1 MLVSLNGY
9 AWFYSPCG
17 NFNVWY
23 ALFHKYS
30 FCYLF
35 SNAISSMFS
44 IIFNGIFFRLF
55 FFLLQSDLFVS
66 WQLLLCIVMIYA
78 CTEMFFYIRFFLL
91 FSRQRFEKETDK
103 TDQSWLYLSI
113 TLTHP
118 QQPHKLTS
126 LWHIENLA
134 PYFIYIYLFP
144 WKNDLCAR
152 ISLSKNI
159 LYKRYD
165 CRPKS
170 IKSTGDQFVLMKT

>member
-35 SNAISSMFS
+35 SNTISSMFS

-55 FFLLQSDLFVS
+55 FFLAAVRSFC
-66 WQLLLCIVMIYA
+66 QLTAIVMYFNDLCLYRNVFLYSI
-78 CTEMFFYIRFFLL
+78 FFL

-144 WKNDLCAR
+144 WKNDLCAKF
-152 ISLSKNI
+152 SLSKNI